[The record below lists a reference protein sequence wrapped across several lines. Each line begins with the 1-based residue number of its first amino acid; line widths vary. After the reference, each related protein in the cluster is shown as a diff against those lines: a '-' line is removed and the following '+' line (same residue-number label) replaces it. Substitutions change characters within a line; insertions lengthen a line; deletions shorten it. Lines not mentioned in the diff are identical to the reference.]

1 MQLIEDLW
9 QFLKAETLLG
19 NCLMLFKYMKLHGM
33 HLPKGEKKTE
43 KRNTRPH
50 SKQIPLTSGGDV
62 AFTLCASS
70 PASPH

>member
-43 KRNTRPH
+43 KRVNKKRGIERIRREE
-50 SKQIPLTSGGDV
+50 K
-62 AFTLCASS
+62 A
-70 PASPH
+70 